1 MFCILWFE
9 IFVGLPST
17 RVSPDLSQF
26 KEIRGASRRGF
37 ICSHALKSWAAR
49 NTRILPAHRDQS
61 MTLLTVFLT
70 QDCLKIGHAN
80 SGTKRDDD
88 AELRNLNSYYNYYTS
103 RVILVLLDHDE
114 KREKCTFVVLQP
126 GIVHGTGCQILE
138 MATLDLYQRN
148 GGLRQQVF
156 GV

>member
-1 MFCILWFE
+1 
-9 IFVGLPST
+9 
-17 RVSPDLSQF
+17 
-26 KEIRGASRRGF
+26 
-37 ICSHALKSWAAR
+37 
-49 NTRILPAHRDQS
+49 

-114 KREKCTFVVLQP
+114 KRAKMYVCCIVAGNSSWYGMPNFRDGNPRFIPAKRRSKAV
-126 GIVHGTGCQILE
+126 GIWCIITVQWVRLFCLCE
-138 MATLDLYQRN
+138 
-148 GGLRQQVF
+148 F
-156 GV
+156 